1 MENLT
6 YMSAFIITAYG
17 ELTNMK
23 YFYIICALIGYMMI
37 LIANGLLIAVIVTHK
52 SLHKP
57 MYIFI
62 CALAVNGV
70 YGSTG
75 FFPKLMVDLLSGR
88 QTVSYIGCLTQV
100 FCIHTYM
107 GCELTI
113 LGVMA
118 LDRFL
123 CICNPLRYHSI
134 KTYSTVCKLITAA
147 WFYAIGLV
155 SINFVLTVRLPL
167 CGMTIKKIYC
177 DNWSVVRLSCTDTSV
192 NNIFGLFI
200 TAAISGLVPLLI
212 LYSYVRILI
221 VCIHASRETQAKALQ
236 TCTPHLLSMMNF
248 IVDILFEIF
257 LHRYELVGMPQAV
270 RILMSIQFLVVA
282 PLLNPVLYG
291 FKMSE
296 IKTQI
301 AKLTRSR
308 KTADV

>member
-1 MENLT
+1 MENST
-6 YMSAFIITAYG
+6 YISTFIITAYG
-17 ELTNMK
+17 ELTNIK
-23 YFYIICALIGYMMI
+23 YFYVVCALIGYMMI
-37 LIANGLLIAVIVTHK
+37 LFANGLLITVIITHK

-75 FFPKLMVDLLSGR
+75 LFPKLIVDLLSD
-88 QTVSYIGCLTQV
+88 QQSISYLCCLAQV

-113 LGVMA
+113 LGIMA
-118 LDRFL
+118 LDRFV

-134 KTYSTVCKLITAA
+134 MTHSTVYKLISAA
-147 WFYAIGLV
+147 WFYAIALF
-155 SINFVLTVRLPL
+155 SIHFILTVRLPL

-177 DNWSVVRLSCTDTSV
+177 DNWSVVRLSCRDTSV

-200 TAAISGLVPLLI
+200 TAAISGLVPLLT

-221 VCIHASRETQAKALQ
+221 VCVHASRETRAKALQ
-236 TCTPHLLSMMNF
+236 TCMPHLISMVNF

-257 LHRYELVGMPQAV
+257 LHRFELVGMPQAV
-270 RILMSIQFLVVA
+270 RIMMSIQFLVVA
-282 PLLNPVLYG
+282 PLLNPMLYG

-296 IKTQI
+296 IKTQLT
-301 AKLTRSR
+301 KLTRSL
-308 KTADV
+308 KTSDV

>member
-1 MENLT
+1 MENST
-6 YMSAFIITAYG
+6 FISAFIITAYG

-23 YFYIICALIGYMMI
+23 YFYIFCALIGYMMI
-37 LIANGLLIAVIVTHK
+37 LIANGLLISVIVSHK

-75 FFPKLMVDLLSGR
+75 FFPKLIIDLLSDR
-88 QTVSYIGCLTQV
+88 QTISYIGCLTQV

-118 LDRFL
+118 LDRFV

-134 KTYSTVCKLITAA
+134 MTHSTVCKLITAA
-147 WFYAIGLV
+147 WFSAIGLF
-155 SINFVLTVRLPL
+155 SIHFILTVRLPL

-200 TAAISGLVPLLI
+200 TAVIIGLVPLLI
-212 LYSYVRILI
+212 LYSYFKILI
-221 VCIHASRETQAKALQ
+221 VCIHASRETRAKALQ
-236 TCTPHLLSMMNF
+236 TCTPHVVSMVNF

-282 PLLNPVLYG
+282 PLLNPLLYG

-296 IKTQI
+296 IKKQI
-301 AKLTRSR
+301 TNLARSC
-308 KTADV
+308 KTAAV